1 MKYNTKCLNKTGKNI
16 WKKNKVILHEVNVD
30 IGRQLEIG
38 RLRSTAEEALR
49 RAGVESTA
57 LEEKRGELE
66 GELRVE
72 REWRQSMQGTIVS
85 DRDKINILQQEI
97 AQLKA
102 MAVVII
108 IFTVKMAI
116 LFCLPSLD
124 IAYLLL

>member
-1 MKYNTKCLNKTGKNI
+1 M
-16 WKKNKVILHEVNVD
+16 
-30 IGRQLEIG
+30 
-38 RLRSTAEEALR
+38 
-49 RAGVESTA
+49 ESTA
-57 LEEKRGELE
+57 QEEKRGELE

-108 IFTVKMAI
+108 IFIVTNGNSVLLAK
-116 LFCLPSLD
+116 LLVC
-124 IAYLLL
+124 YLVVNSN

>member
-1 MKYNTKCLNKTGKNI
+1 M
-16 WKKNKVILHEVNVD
+16 
-30 IGRQLEIG
+30 
-38 RLRSTAEEALR
+38 
-49 RAGVESTA
+49 ESTA
-57 LEEKRGELE
+57 QEEKRGELE

-108 IFTVKMAI
+108 IFIVTNGNSVFLAKSYC
-116 LFCLPSLD
+116 LFV
-124 IAYLLL
+124 I

>member
-1 MKYNTKCLNKTGKNI
+1 M
-16 WKKNKVILHEVNVD
+16 
-30 IGRQLEIG
+30 
-38 RLRSTAEEALR
+38 
-49 RAGVESTA
+49 ESTA
-57 LEEKRGELE
+57 QEEKRGELE

-108 IFTVKMAI
+108 IFIVTNGNSVLLAKSYC
-116 LFCLPSLD
+116 LFV
-124 IAYLLL
+124 I

>member
-1 MKYNTKCLNKTGKNI
+1 M
-16 WKKNKVILHEVNVD
+16 
-30 IGRQLEIG
+30 
-38 RLRSTAEEALR
+38 
-49 RAGVESTA
+49 ESTA
-57 LEEKRGELE
+57 QEEKRGELE

-108 IFTVKMAI
+108 IFIVTNGNSVLLAMSYC
-116 LFCLPSLD
+116 LFV
-124 IAYLLL
+124 I